1 MRQSQGDRKSQ
12 YWKLPRGDV
21 QQDDQK
27 ISIGFSTRDVMVTLA
42 AVDVAEWWEVKS
54 AWSEVST
61 VGEVRKQII
70 QVVSSFK
77 SVSVKG
83 REGELAAGRYLVKG
97 GLHLRWQDEACL
109 NVDKKDPLHW

>member
-1 MRQSQGDRKSQ
+1 
-12 YWKLPRGDV
+12 
-21 QQDDQK
+21 
-27 ISIGFSTRDVMVTLA
+27 MVTLA

-83 REGELAAGRYLVKG
+83 REGEVAAGTYLVKG